1 MKFNLGQLAGRA
13 LQRIAASSV
22 VFHYTRIPVYW
33 GTLPRIQHALD
44 LRAGESLLDVGCGT
58 GLGSAL
64 TRGTYVGVDPD
75 RPSLP
80 LAKQLVR
87 MQPHL
92 IAAMSA
98 VALGF
103 RAAAFDKAVCINMI
117 HHLDDATVDELLQQ
131 LRQTVR
137 QRVVVLD
144 PAPDV
149 ANGIS
154 RFFLAHDRGRYVR
167 PRSALRPLL
176 ARHYEIVAEETFH
189 NTLRIVSQVLFT
201 LAPRA

>member
-1 MKFNLGQLAGRA
+1 MSIKLGQLAGRG
-13 LQRIAASSV
+13 LQRLAATSV
-22 VFHYTRIPVYW
+22 VFHYTRMPVYW
-33 GTLPRIQHALD
+33 GTLPRVRRALD
-44 LRAGESLLDVGCGT
+44 MRAHESLLDVGCGT

-64 TRGTYVGVDPD
+64 TRGMYVGVDPD
-75 RPSLP
+75 RPALP

-87 MQPHL
+87 AQPHL

-103 RAAAFDKAVCINMI
+103 REAVFDKAVCINVM
-117 HHLDDATVDELLQQ
+117 HHLDDATVDQLLQQ
-131 LRQTVR
+131 LRRVVR

-149 ANGIS
+149 ANRIS
-154 RFFLAHDRGRYVR
+154 RFFLSNDRGQYVR

-201 LAPRA
+201 LAPRP